1 MNLEKENLEVNEEE
15 FTAYCD
21 SLYAKCNPQQR
32 GDILGSAYTR
42 QDKDIDK
49 DITFQ
54 VSNSFLTPL
63 AIHQR
68 KESTDLL
75 NDKTSRCWN
84 REHPLAL
91 QRDVQC

>member
-21 SLYAKCNPQQR
+21 SLYAKCNPHQR

-49 DITFQ
+49 DITF
-54 VSNSFLTPL
+54 
-63 AIHQR
+63 
-68 KESTDLL
+68 
-75 NDKTSRCWN
+75 
-84 REHPLAL
+84 
-91 QRDVQC
+91 